1 MVRHPPRLLAPE
13 VGEVLV
19 RRPVPPPVDVR
30 RDLAVADEQEVG
42 GLRFLWAHLVLRAY
56 IVMLSARHHRAIQQG
71 LLRLGYH
78 RAEPPVDVSR
88 LAGKPAPPPGDTL
101 PVPPAEAEHLFGDA
115 PFELTSAEPTSQGVA
130 GAQKA
135 EVLFPNDG
143 RRLQAKWKVAPRGT
157 CDSWNNNPRKEIACY
172 AVQRWFLD
180 ATDYV
185 VPAVALRSIPL
196 DAYRRID
203 PKATPTLDGT
213 DCVIGVLALW
223 LQHATAPDRLYDP
236 ERFLSDHPYAYHLS
250 NLNVL
255 TYLVD
260 HRDGRT
266 GNFLAADDE
275 SNRRGFAIDNGIS
288 FGSWIWNFLTT
299 NWNLIR
305 VPAIRR
311 TVVERLRGVDAA
323 QLEALGWLA
332 ELRADAEGGMCL
344 VGPTKPID
352 PSRGARV
359 EPGRVQLGLTT
370 AEIAGV
376 AERITMLIDDVDRGA
391 LEVF

>member
-1 MVRHPPRLLAPE
+1 
-13 VGEVLV
+13 
-19 RRPVPPPVDVR
+19 
-30 RDLAVADEQEVG
+30 
-42 GLRFLWAHLVLRAY
+42 
-56 IVMLSARHHRAIQQG
+56 MLSARQHRALQQRFH
-71 LLRLGYH
+71 RLGYH
-78 RAEPPVDVSR
+78 RTGPRVDVSR
-88 LAGKPAPPPGDTL
+88 LAGKPAPPSGDNW
-101 PVPPAEAEHLFGDA
+101 PVPPEESERLLAHA
-115 PFELTSAEPTSQGVA
+115 PFELLSAEATSEGVA
-130 GAQKA
+130 GARKA
-135 EVLFPNDG
+135 EVLFPSDG
-143 RRLQAKWKVAPRGT
+143 RRLRVKWKVAPQGT
-157 CDSWNNNPRKEIACY
+157 CDGWNNNPRKEIACY

-185 VPAVALRSIPL
+185 VPTVALRGIPL
-196 DAYRRID
+196 DGYRRID
-203 PKATPTLDGT
+203 PKATPTIDGT

-223 LQHATAPDRLYDP
+223 LQHAKPPDRLYDP
-236 ERFLSDHPYAYHLS
+236 ERFLSDQAYAYHLS

-260 HRDGRT
+260 HRDGRK

-299 NWNLIR
+299 NWNIFR

-323 QLEALGWLA
+323 RLGALGWLA
-332 ELRADAEGGMCL
+332 ELWTDADGGMCL
-344 VGPTKPID
+344 VEATKPID

-370 AEIAGV
+370 AEISGV
-376 AERITMLIDDVDRGA
+376 AERIAMLLDDVARGA
-391 LEVF
+391 LAVF